1 MKTLRSYTGVL
12 LAFFSL
18 GVVSCSSS
26 SDEEKS
32 SSALI
37 KGQITVA
44 DSLERSGDFSNFRI
58 TIVNRDS
65 VGAKPDTLFDE
76 FTTQTGDFSGTANF
90 RNKSYYPLLLSR
102 NGENIARLSVILADN
117 DTLSLSANL
126 PDLEES
132 LEVSSREHEAMAVYQ
147 RVDKG
152 FQRIAALGRAGAI
165 ADSLMID
172 EITKWSDIYWD
183 VWKEHEGTLAS
194 WFAVEKSAQLLRGI
208 NNELMMERIDEG
220 LPADYV
226 VGVAISYGKP
236 YKLERGGLESGV
248 SYLDSLM
255 QVSESD
261 NIRELVMRDK
271 IELLFDSSEVK
282 KAKELL
288 SDYEDKYNEKP
299 ASKSW
304 TERIRYDLN
313 YLAPGLNVPEFE
325 FATGAGDT
333 VTTGSLKGSP
343 YILEISPLANRT
355 YLDDYDR
362 TIVIYEIYKNYG
374 LKIYTIP
381 LDQSQVTVNG
391 FFEERRKV
399 WPVASI
405 GSFDVQYIIEKFN
418 VTQVPTRFLV
428 NEKGELVRKYVRDE
442 FENVIQD
449 LNATL
454 NNPNKES

>member
-1 MKTLRSYTGVL
+1 MKTLRSYTSVILAL
-12 LAFFSL
+12 LSL

-32 SSALI
+32 SKALI
-37 KGQITVA
+37 KGQITVS

-58 TIVNRDS
+58 TIINRDS
-65 VGAKPDTLFDE
+65 VGAKPDTLYDE
-76 FTTQTGDFSGTANF
+76 LTTQTGDFSGMASF
-90 RNKSYYPLLLSR
+90 KSKSYYPLLLSR
-102 NGENIARLSVILADN
+102 NGENIARFSVILADN

-132 LEVSSREHEAMAVYQ
+132 LEVNSREHKAMEVYQ

-152 FQRIAALGRAGAI
+152 FQRVAALGRAGAI
-165 ADSLMID
+165 ADSLMVD

-183 VWKEHEGTLAS
+183 VWKEHKGTLAS

-208 NNELMMERIDEG
+208 DNELMMDRIDNG

-226 VGVAISYGKP
+226 IGVAISYGKP
-236 YKLERGGLESGV
+236 YKLEKGGLEAGV
-248 SYLDSLM
+248 NYLDSLM

-261 NIRELVMRDK
+261 DIRELVMRDK
-271 IELLFDSSEVK
+271 IELYFDSSDVK
-282 KAKELL
+282 KAKDLL
-288 SDYEDKYNEKP
+288 DDYERKYDESP
-299 ASKSW
+299 SSKNW

-325 FATGAGDT
+325 FATGGDT
-333 VTTGSLKGSP
+333 VTTESLKGSP

-355 YLDDYDR
+355 YLNDYDR

-399 WPVASI
+399 WPVADI
-405 GSFDVQYIIEKFN
+405 GSFDVQHIIEKFN

-428 NEKGELVRKYVRDE
+428 NENGELVRKYVRDE
-442 FENVIQD
+442 FEDVIQD